1 MCLTLP
7 ELIADTLSCVKQV
20 GVFPLLLD
28 GLLVYCKSHPL
39 PWVSILPGL
48 TKTFPLLIFTPG
60 WREVLEINSP
70 AFNHTTITWSWFQW
84 WLHNPE
90 SSWLNMKSLCLPLK
104 TLKGRIAFVTCNSEN
119 KFQAKIHFYFLLYCR
134 SVIIF
139 RWRRYGDLSSV
150 PWLLPLLWS
159 TWIHLELV
167 I

>member
-1 MCLTLP
+1 MCPTLP

-104 TLKGRIAFVTCNSEN
+104 TLKGRIACNLQLREQISSKN
-119 KFQAKIHFYFLLYCR
+119 SLLFLA
-134 SVIIF
+134 
-139 RWRRYGDLSSV
+139 
-150 PWLLPLLWS
+150 LL
-159 TWIHLELV
+159 
-167 I
+167 